1 MADKYEIKDMTGSL
15 FKNDKPKYENSAPYN
30 GKVKIKGEEFWINAY
45 VNEKKDGSKYF
56 GLTFNPCDDKK
67 PEPDNDIGKW

>member
-15 FKNDKPKYENSAPYN
+15 FKNDKPRNEKSPPYT
-30 GKVKIKGEEFWINAY
+30 GRIKIRGEEFWINGF
-45 VNEKKDGSKYF
+45 VNEKKDGTKYF
-56 GLTFNPCDDKK
+56 GLTFNPCEGQK